1 MTPAELLAEHTPEV
15 AVLTDRLRCIVR
27 SALPEATERVYAGW
41 HGFGYVDTAAGYVCG
56 IFPIAD
62 RVKLGFEHGAAV
74 PDPDGLF
81 TSGGSQVRYVELA
94 PGDEIDEPA
103 ITDLIADAVEL
114 GARR

>member
-15 AVLTDRLRCIVR
+15 AALTDDLRRVVR
-27 SALPEATERVYAGW
+27 AALPEATERVYSGW
-41 HGFGYVDTAAGYVCG
+41 HGFGFLDPDAGYVCG

-62 RVKLGFEHGAAV
+62 RVKLGFEHGAAL

-81 TSGGSQVRYVELA
+81 TSGGSQVRYVELR
-94 PGDEIDEPA
+94 PGDEIEVAA